1 MQKNEIRLNY
11 QEASQLVQVGRFDE
25 ALEILKEIDEIKPNT
40 ENILYLMAV
49 CQAKAGRKDEALELC
64 ERLIQDFDHDN
75 AKVLI
80 KTLRV
85 QVSPLGREKKKRE
98 PARKKEKPSSESVAT
113 STDQEEVSPVSEPV
127 EPEAAA
133 VAADIPVSDSAEE
146 KIEAAADV
154 AAEGDAVVADEN
166 LPKKDITV
174 EKTDAAIVQD
184 NGDGATEALRMQR
197 PLWLVLLWSS
207 MLALLVA
214 YLLYVYVV
222 DPWLNPF

>member
-80 KTLRV
+80 KTLT
-85 QVSPLGREKKKRE
+85 LG
-98 PARKKEKPSSESVAT
+98 PRKKET
-113 STDQEEVSPVSEPV
+113 
-127 EPEAAA
+127 
-133 VAADIPVSDSAEE
+133 
-146 KIEAAADV
+146 
-154 AAEGDAVVADEN
+154 
-166 LPKKDITV
+166 
-174 EKTDAAIVQD
+174 
-184 NGDGATEALRMQR
+184 
-197 PLWLVLLWSS
+197 
-207 MLALLVA
+207 
-214 YLLYVYVV
+214 
-222 DPWLNPF
+222 